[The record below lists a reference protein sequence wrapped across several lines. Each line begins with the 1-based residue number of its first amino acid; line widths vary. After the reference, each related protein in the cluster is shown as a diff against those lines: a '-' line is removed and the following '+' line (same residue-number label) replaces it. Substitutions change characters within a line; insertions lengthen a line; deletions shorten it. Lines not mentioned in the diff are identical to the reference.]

1 MSPVTSPPATANRT
15 SASPRPSETPGA
27 PAIHRQDSIG
37 NDEPGGGWLVYRHG
51 GGDPSKG
58 SPPAER
64 GSTRHRPGADHL
76 RRVIQR
82 AEGGDPYY
90 ARPGRR
96 KKAHPPPRPSLP
108 EAA

>member
-1 MSPVTSPPATANRT
+1 MSPVTSSPATANRT
-15 SASPRPSETPGA
+15 SASPRPSATPGA

-37 NDEPGGGWLVYRHG
+37 NGEPGGGSLVYRHG

-76 RRVIQR
+76 PLVTQR
-82 AEGGDPYY
+82 AKGEGPKP
-90 ARPGRR
+90 PGTGLG
-96 KKAHPPPRPSLP
+96 KAP
-108 EAA
+108 